1 MRKTYFLF
9 WQAFSLPIAYSV
21 SNAYLNTNN
30 YITQFNNLFSTNFP
44 TNIPENP
51 TIALAL
57 FLIILIIPNLYVFLS
72 LYSLKYDLIN
82 GRLQRDI
89 HITPHKQ
96 HIEINGKNY
105 MLKNTLDRQI
115 TSFTLLSSLP
125 SFLINY
131 HSLSLLLL
139 YFTTLTMISIV
150 YTEGSTILINP
161 YLRLKYQVFTLQSEG
176 KNLYIIME
184 KEKEFERPR
193 FSDYIIDWY
202 YDHLIL
208 IGFKDMM
215 TEQTVKKTDKGNNQL
230 ITKLGLRG
238 HKTTPQ
244 GDGDG

>member
-1 MRKTYFLF
+1 MMRKTYFLF

-21 SNAYLNTNN
+21 SNAYLNINN

-44 TNIPENP
+44 TTLPENP

-57 FLIILIIPNLYVFLS
+57 FLIMLIIPNNYVFLS

-89 HITPHKQ
+89 RITLHKQ

-105 MLKNTLDRQI
+105 ILKESLDKQI
-115 TSFTLLSSLP
+115 IGFTLLSSLP

-131 HSLSLLLL
+131 HSLALLLM
-139 YFTTLTMISIV
+139 YFTTLAMISVI

-193 FSDYIIDWY
+193 FSDYIVDWY

-208 IGFKDMM
+208 IGFKTMM
-215 TEQTVKKTDKGNNQL
+215 TKQAMKKQAKE
-230 ITKLGLRG
+230 ITG
-238 HKTTPQ
+238 
-244 GDGDG
+244 

>member
-1 MRKTYFLF
+1 MELKV
-9 WQAFSLPIAYSV
+9 PIAYSV
-21 SNAYLNTNN
+21 SNAYLNINN
-30 YITQFNNLFSTNFP
+30 YTTQFNNLFCTNFP
-44 TNIPENP
+44 TTLPENP

-57 FLIILIIPNLYVFLS
+57 FLIMLIIPNLYVFLS

-89 HITPHKQ
+89 HITLHKQ
-96 HIEINGKNY
+96 HVEINGKNY
-105 MLKNTLDRQI
+105 IPKESLDKQI
-115 TSFTLLSSLP
+115 IGFTLLSSLL

-131 HSLSLLLL
+131 HSLALLLL
-139 YFTTLTMISIV
+139 YFTTLTMISVI

-193 FSDYIIDWY
+193 FSDYIVDWY

-208 IGFKDMM
+208 IGFKTMM
-215 TEQTVKKTDKGNNQL
+215 TKQIVKKQKKEIMG
-230 ITKLGLRG
+230 
-238 HKTTPQ
+238 
-244 GDGDG
+244 